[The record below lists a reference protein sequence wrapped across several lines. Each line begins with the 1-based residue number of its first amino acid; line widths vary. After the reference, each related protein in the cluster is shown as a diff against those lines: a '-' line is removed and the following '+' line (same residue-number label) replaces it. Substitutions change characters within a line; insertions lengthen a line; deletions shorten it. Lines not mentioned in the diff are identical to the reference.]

1 MKLVHKIVLG
11 NSLSIILIALVTV
24 VSYQKFELVLAKLYF
39 VEIADS
45 LDASFLKMRILEK
58 NYFLYRDN
66 SALSELKKQ
75 LKQAFHAVDLMSTR
89 IVLAVGS
96 NNFKKLKLILKK
108 YKQEIGKIG
117 KIDQNTAQMKKSI
130 RKTGRELRL
139 FSENIIRLERKKV
152 NEIILDSRK
161 KLFYFVSA
169 VILLAILSTYLFF
182 SKMFK
187 SIRQIEKT
195 ANSISEGKFLKI
207 EGKIPKNELGS
218 CMAAI
223 NSMCEELETGL
234 DQLIQSK
241 KLVSLGILTAG
252 VAHELG
258 NPLNNISMVAQTY
271 LELYEQL
278 PREDRLDYM
287 KTVLE
292 ESERIKKIVQ
302 NLLDFSRAK
311 QTNFKIADINSVIRK
326 SIKLVQ
332 NMLHVS
338 GIEHNLDLEKKLPSV
353 FIDVD
358 KILEVLV
365 NLLTNAVHA
374 MSSGGMLFIRTN
386 FQKIKNTIV
395 IEITDNGKG
404 IAPEFLAHI
413 FDPFFS
419 TKHTRGTGLGLSI
432 SYGIIK
438 KHNGRISVE
447 SKVGVGTTF
456 FIKLPAYMA
465 KEDTDERTQNHG
477 N

>member
-11 NSLSIILIALVTV
+11 NSLSVILIALVTV
-24 VSYQKFELVLAKLYF
+24 VSYQKFDLVLAKLHF

-45 LDASFLKMRILEK
+45 LNASFLKMRISEK
-58 NYFLYRDN
+58 NYFLYNDK
-66 SALSELKKQ
+66 SALSQLKKQ
-75 LKQAFHAVDLMSTR
+75 LNQAFLAVDLMRTKIIR
-89 IVLAVGS
+89 AVGS
-96 NNFKKLKLILKK
+96 SNFTQLNLILKS
-108 YKQEIGKIG
+108 YEQEIGKIG
-117 KIDQNTAQMKKSI
+117 KIDQNIPQLQKSI

-139 FSENIIRLERKKV
+139 FSENIISLERKKV

-169 VILLAILSTYLFF
+169 VIFLAILSSYLFF

-187 SIRQIEKT
+187 SIRQIERT

-207 EGKIPKNELGS
+207 EGKIPQNELGS

-223 NSMCEELETGL
+223 NSMCEELEKGL

-271 LELYEQL
+271 LELHDQL
-278 PREDRLDYM
+278 NREDRLDYM
-287 KTVLE
+287 KTVLK

-311 QTNFKIADINSVIRK
+311 QTDFTVADINSVIRNA
-326 SIKLVQ
+326 IKLVQ

-338 GIEHNLDLEKKLPSV
+338 GIEHKLDLGKKLPPV

-358 KILEVLV
+358 KILEVLI
-365 NLLTNAVHA
+365 NLVTNAVHA
-374 MSSGGMLFIRTN
+374 MPEGGMLFIRTN
-386 FQKIKNTIV
+386 LQKIQNTIV
-395 IEITDNGKG
+395 IEISDTGKG
-404 IAPEFLAHI
+404 IAPEFLANI

-419 TKHTRGTGLGLSI
+419 TKHTKGTGLGLSI

-438 KHNGRISVE
+438 KHHGEISVE
-447 SKVGVGTTF
+447 SEVGVGTTF
-456 FIKLPAYMA
+456 FIKLPAYFA
-465 KEDTDERTQNHG
+465 KEDTDERAQNHG
-477 N
+477 D